1 MNPDWAKMW
10 FWLDWVTVSIPSPPT
25 KGEVRVKTKKNIVVD
40 LHSGYLSHSK
50 EKNYAE
56 TMDSKKVIM
65 IPMRM
70 DKTERKEKGV
80 KELMPARRKSL
91 KGY

>member
-1 MNPDWAKMW
+1 
-10 FWLDWVTVSIPSPPT
+10 
-25 KGEVRVKTKKNIVVD
+25 
-40 LHSGYLSHSK
+40 
-50 EKNYAE
+50 
-56 TMDSKKVIM
+56 MDNKKVIM